1 MRIYNVTLFENFK
14 LLIFATYVEHISV
27 KEEVLAL
34 FIDRVN
40 IMVHLSFD
48 LYVVG
53 VKFSDNPD
61 KA

>member
-1 MRIYNVTLFENFK
+1 MRLYNVTLFENFK
-14 LLIFATYVEHISV
+14 LLIFATYVQHISV

-48 LYVVG
+48 LNVLG